1 MLSTTARKLN
11 LKKISKMFKTIPV
24 GATCNGENT
33 DIKNTFQSTSDVVGV
48 SWVGENCTV
57 KETKAE
63 CDNQSE
69 GALESGPKRHLGLG
83 VAKDC
88 DWRGGNGSEN
98 GWEDVIGSCSGLREH
113 SANSGGVF
121 QNL

>member
-1 MLSTTARKLN
+1 MLSNTARKLN

-33 DIKNTFQSTSDVVGV
+33 EIKNTFQSTSDVVGV

-88 DWRGGNGSEN
+88 DWRGKWVREWIGGCD
-98 GWEDVIGSCSGLREH
+98 WELFWVERAFG
-113 SANSGGVF
+113 
-121 QNL
+121 Q